1 MCTNRWSVFAI
12 VIAVWLSGCSS
23 RVYGPSRVQDTVAI
37 LPDGGKILLSQ
48 DVWNNP
54 GLMGMFAAKPERT
67 LEGPLCIWQRPDQ
80 PEKKLVTL
88 LPAPGSPVERE
99 PIYESVVRVGSDGN
113 QVLLIVDSQVIG
125 SFDYQAGVAILSR
138 YGQPEWAQPSFGEV
152 IRQP

>member
-1 MCTNRWSVFAI
+1 MFNGLRNFQSSVK
-12 VIAVWLSGCSS
+12 
-23 RVYGPSRVQDTVAI
+23 
-37 LPDGGKILLSQ
+37 LPEQTFDAG
-48 DVWNNP
+48 V
-54 GLMGMFAAKPERT
+54 

-125 SFDYQAGVAILSR
+125 SFDYKAGVAILSR

>member
-1 MCTNRWSVFAI
+1 MCTNRLSVFAI

-67 LEGPLCIWQRPDQ
+67 LEGPLCIWQRPDR
-80 PEKKLVTL
+80 PDCSRLTSKLAGWKVD
-88 LPAPGSPVERE
+88 
-99 PIYESVVRVGSDGN
+99 VVRQTDADRVAKEHDIQN
-113 QVLLIVDSQVIG
+113 QLSQRLLRTMRVIFLVVLQ
-125 SFDYQAGVAILSR
+125 
-138 YGQPEWAQPSFGEV
+138 
-152 IRQP
+152 